1 MTKEQFQRLG
11 ILNMKFSLS
20 ELTEEETIERNNL
33 VEMKKKIETLYPNTF
48 INCISYNKLE
58 K

>member
-48 INCISYNKLE
+48 INWISYNKLE